1 MSVTGYPFDGYD
13 GSDESFGKLVD
24 EQSAKV
30 NRSCVLCSG
39 GIGKFCACL
48 RKCASPR
55 CHAAGQEN
63 PLARAH
69 RHDDGELCAIDH
81 GKTPDRPEGGHVDL
95 TVEWDVVAHRSAVT
109 SVPDDATHESKL
121 EAASA
126 LAASLTGI
134 GGEGSVVRG
143 TVRYQAS
150 DGTFG
155 GRIA

>member
-13 GSDESFGKLVD
+13 GSDESFEKLLD
-24 EQSAKV
+24 EQ
-30 NRSCVLCSG
+30 
-39 GIGKFCACL
+39 
-48 RKCASPR
+48 
-55 CHAAGQEN
+55 N

-81 GKTPDRPEGGHVDL
+81 GKTPGGGHLDL